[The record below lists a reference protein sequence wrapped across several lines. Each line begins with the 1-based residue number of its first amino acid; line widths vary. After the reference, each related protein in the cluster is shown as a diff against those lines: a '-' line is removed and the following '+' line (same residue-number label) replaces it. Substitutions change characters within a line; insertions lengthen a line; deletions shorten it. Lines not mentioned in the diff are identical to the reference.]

1 MEYYQSYLGLSDLA
15 TRIRQSA
22 SAGNVTSV
30 KSGLGARLED
40 AANDPQMV
48 DFDQLRANY
57 INNIQE
63 MFTGVQETSSEEIQA
78 YLDGLNQTSIIPK
91 RNPKYWPDADM
102 LSSTTVEGNDPT
114 VNAILD
120 TIKGRESGHDYSAE
134 NATPGQSASGGYQF
148 IDSTWQGLSKKYG
161 IGTEYSHA
169 ADAPQE
175 VQDAVASNYVKEILA
190 DNNNDVTKVPLVWY
204 TGNASGK
211 MTEKQVA
218 VNKGLTAAEYQY
230 NWMRAFN
237 RNFEGS

>member
-1 MEYYQSYLGLSDLA
+1 MEYYQSYIGISDLA

-22 SAGNVTSV
+22 SAGNVTSE

-48 DFDQLRANY
+48 DFDQIRANY

-63 MFTGVQETSSEEIQA
+63 MFTSVKKTNSEEIQS
-78 YLDGLNQTSIIPK
+78 YLDGLDQTSIIPK
-91 RNPKYWPDADM
+91 RNPKYWPDAEM
-102 LSSTTVEGNDPT
+102 LPSTTIEGNDPT

-120 TIKGRESGHDYSAE
+120 TIKRRESSHNYDAKNPDS
-134 NATPGQSASGGYQF
+134 SASGGYQF
-148 IDSTWQGLSKKYG
+148 IDSTWKSLTEKYG
-161 IGTEYSHA
+161 VGTEYGHA
-169 ADAPQE
+169 QDAPE
-175 VQDAVASNYVKEILA
+175 AVQDAVASKYVKGILA

-204 TGNASGK
+204 TGNAGGK
-211 MTEKQVA
+211 MSAKQLA

-237 RNFEGS
+237 KNYEGS